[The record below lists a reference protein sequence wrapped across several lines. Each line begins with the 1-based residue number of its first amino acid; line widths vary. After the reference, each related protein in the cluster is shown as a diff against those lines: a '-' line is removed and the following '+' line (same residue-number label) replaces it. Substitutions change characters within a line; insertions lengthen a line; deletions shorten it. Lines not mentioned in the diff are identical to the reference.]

1 MNGSS
6 FRSDDSQN
14 RTKKILERLRVF
26 DDQEKRASLPNS
38 EQQRSIFFNE
48 KPWLIKNQ
56 ERVLF
61 KQQEEKAKRQVDL
74 ILEELQ
80 KIAQSN
86 KKLTKEVKKTIEQ
99 TPVQP
104 GIYHINL
111 LEKIRQNLVLF
122 RKKIDQ
128 SATWLMISRSRNK
141 RKGHYW
147 NQVQQS
153 GTKYLHSQERY
164 MATQVG

>member
-1 MNGSS
+1 MSS
-6 FRSDDSQN
+6 HFSQGNDSQN
-14 RTKKILERLRVF
+14 RTKKILERLRAF
-26 DDQEKRASLPNS
+26 DEQEKRVPLPRP
-38 EQQRSIFFNE
+38 EQQSAFFSE
-48 KPWLIKNQ
+48 RPWQIKNQ
-56 ERVLF
+56 ERLLF
-61 KQQEEKAKRQVDL
+61 KQQEENTKRQVDL

-86 KKLTKEVKKTIEQ
+86 KKLTREVEKTIEEA
-99 TPVQP
+99 PAKP
-104 GIYHINL
+104 GTYHINL
-111 LEKIRQNLVLF
+111 LKRIRQNLVLF

-141 RKGHYW
+141 RKSHYW

-164 MATQVG
+164 IATQVG